1 MLSFSDIK
9 QYIPVKLCKIA
20 GIIHL
25 FQIYGQ
31 LTSDQITLERK
42 ISVGYYEN
50 RLRRSLCDFEQSN
63 RYNCPYQLKFH
74 LEINIG

>member
-9 QYIPVKLCKIA
+9 QYIPVKLCKTA
-20 GIIHL
+20 GYIHL

-42 ISVGYYEN
+42 YMQDIIKLDWRVEWTNSTVA
-50 RLRRSLCDFEQSN
+50 
-63 RYNCPYQLKFH
+63 H
-74 LEINIG
+74 IG